1 MTSGGFYSDI
11 FERIEKLNSRER
23 ELRAEIAKI
32 REARDDLKSQH
43 YVSYLNLRPKWMGDL
58 PKEFWY
64 PAYKANKLI
73 GDFNPNLTQEN
84 AVPPDLV
91 DWQRT
96 GGLKE
101 LFFNTVV
108 FLSTVYVSLQII
120 LIFL

>member
-43 YVSYLNLRPKWMGDL
+43 YVSYLNLRPKWMDDL

>member
-58 PKEFWY
+58 PKAFWY